1 MRKFLLFFLP
11 LAIFSNLFGA
21 DDQVTQKIDKIVN
34 RISRGV
40 KYGIMVYN
48 PETKDTVYRRNET
61 DALIP
66 ASNVK
71 LFTTGAALSILGGDY
86 KLSTKLLCDDY
97 NIADGVINGNLYIK
111 GFGNSLMT
119 AEDLDSLA
127 LMLRAMGIHKITGS
141 LVADNFYFDSLYNR
155 KDWIENDK
163 TTFTMPPISALTINR
178 NMVHFTVSSAGKYN
192 SPLAYSAYPSSP
204 YIKIRNNAKV
214 TKYRSRP
221 VIKQN
226 ITADGYEFIISS
238 GLRKSSR
245 YQQYSLSIDNPGA
258 FIACLFQG
266 KLDYAGIETD
276 HPPMMGKAPENT
288 LELGAASI
296 YLKDLVSVINKR
308 SDNFLAEN
316 LFKTLGAYYNNRE
329 EGSSMYAV
337 LSIAKFVK
345 ENEIFSA
352 GSSLVDGSGLS
363 RFNLTS
369 TGSLVALLDR
379 MYSNR
384 ELFND
389 FYNSL
394 SVAGVDGTLADRL
407 NGTYAENN
415 LHGKTGT
422 LRGVSALSGYL
433 QSRSG
438 EVYIVSIIFEFNR
451 GSTYKFK
458 GIEDQII
465 RVIAES

>member
-1 MRKFLLFFLP
+1 MRKFFLFFLP

-21 DDQVTQKIDKIVN
+21 DDQVTQKLDKIVN
-34 RISRGV
+34 KLSRGV

-48 PETKDTVYRRNET
+48 PETKDTIYRKNET

-71 LFTTGAALSILGGDY
+71 LFTTSAALSIMGGDY
-86 KLSTKLLCDDY
+86 KLSTKLLSDDY

-127 LMLRAMGIHKITGS
+127 LMLRAIGIHKITGS

-163 TTFTMPPISALTINR
+163 TVFTLPPISALTINR
-178 NMVHFTVSSAGKYN
+178 NIINFTFSSAGKYN
-192 SPLAYSAYPSSP
+192 SSLRYSAYPSSP
-204 YIKIRNNAKV
+204 YIKIINNAKV

-221 VIKQN
+221 VIKQRL
-226 ITADGYEFIISS
+226 TAEGYEFVISS

-245 YQQYSLSIDNPGA
+245 YHQYSVSLDNPGA
-258 FIACLFQG
+258 FIAFLFQG
-266 KLDYAGIETD
+266 QLEYAGIETGS
-276 HPPMMGKAPENT
+276 PPMLGRAPDNT
-288 LELGAASI
+288 IELGAASI
-296 YLKDLVSVINKR
+296 YMKDLVSIINKR

-316 LFKTLGAYYNNRE
+316 LFKTLGAYYNRND
-329 EGSSMYAV
+329 GSSMYAV

-345 ENEIFSA
+345 ENEIFST

-369 TGSLVALLDR
+369 TGSLVALLDK

-384 ELFND
+384 DLFND

-438 EVYIVSIIFEFNR
+438 EVYIVSIIFEFSR
-451 GSTYKFK
+451 GSSYKFK